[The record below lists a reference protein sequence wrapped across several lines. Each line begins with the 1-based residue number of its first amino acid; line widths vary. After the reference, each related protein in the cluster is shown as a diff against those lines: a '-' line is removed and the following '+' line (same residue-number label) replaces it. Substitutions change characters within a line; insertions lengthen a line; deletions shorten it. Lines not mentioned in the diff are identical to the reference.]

1 MRCEVNGSFLRA
13 FFCADMMLVIPQG
26 LGRHIQALGPNAE
39 DELWLGWFIGEA
51 SGRPVRY
58 GWGYGGQMIYVI
70 PERALTIAMLS
81 ATDQPAGRSGYRDEL
96 HALAAGIAAAL
107 A

>member
-51 SGRPVRY
+51 TYTGIIIFVKFSVLALYYRTFAPLNIKREIVIMSVVTFL
-58 GWGYGGQMIYVI
+58 WGASVVWLLLNSRNSSSY
-70 PERALTIAMLS
+70 
-81 ATDQPAGRSGYRDEL
+81 
-96 HALAAGIAAAL
+96 
-107 A
+107 